1 MASRRTFLTIAAAL
15 PALCV
20 AQTAA
25 ADASFTITGRVR
37 YPGKY
42 NLWAGMRVFD
52 ALTPAGGLLESAN
65 DRDIILIRGIQRRHF
80 NYRNC
85 KLGKRP
91 EENVLL
97 EDGDVIVVQ

>member
-1 MASRRTFLTIAAAL
+1 MMTRRGVLFAGVGAAAL
-15 PALCV
+15 CL

-25 ADASFTITGRVR
+25 ADPSFTITGHVQ

-42 NLWAGMRVFD
+42 NLWAGMRLFD

-65 DRDIILIRGIQRRHF
+65 DRIILIRGRERRQF
-80 NYRNC
+80 NYRSY